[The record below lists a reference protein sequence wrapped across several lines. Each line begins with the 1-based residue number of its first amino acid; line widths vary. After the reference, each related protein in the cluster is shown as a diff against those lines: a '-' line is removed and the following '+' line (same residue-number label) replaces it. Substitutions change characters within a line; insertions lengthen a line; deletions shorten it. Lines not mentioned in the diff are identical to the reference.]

1 MFVSQINEEVNPV
14 ITFLMVRGK
23 PAGRGGTLTQSHR
36 IYMYM
41 SPDPHPH
48 PDPDPDPENCAIPF
62 PITCCPSAH
71 THTDMGTH
79 TCTHITLG

>member
-1 MFVSQINEEVNPV
+1 MFVFQVNEEVNPV

-23 PAGRGGTLTQSHR
+23 PADGGGGTLTQSHR

-41 SPDPHPH
+41 SPDAHSH
-48 PDPDPDPENCAIPF
+48 PDPENCAIPF

>member
-1 MFVSQINEEVNPV
+1 M

-23 PAGRGGTLTQSHR
+23 PVGGGGTLTQSHR

-41 SPDPHPH
+41 SPDPHSHPD
-48 PDPDPDPENCAIPF
+48 PDPDPDPENCVIPF